1 MAKLGFGGSHL
12 PAKIDR
18 YALVSRHCPVLR
30 KFEPLSPLSVGNG
43 EFAFTCDVTGLQTFP
58 ELYNDAMPLCT
69 MSQWGWHTKPLPV
82 NLKDKEFKPTEY
94 DSYGRKV
101 PYITGKT
108 GQEELFDWLR
118 ENPHR
123 LHLGQ
128 IGFEIRMADGQPAK
142 PADIT
147 GIAQTLDLW
156 TGIILSRFK
165 VDGSMVSVK
174 TAVHPT
180 FDTVAFAV
188 ESGSGRELGRLKDNH
203 CISLRIAVRC
213 RRLTGPSRTKPR
225 VDARRKSGDSYRIR
239 RAAGR

>member
-1 MAKLGFGGSHL
+1 
-12 PAKIDR
+12 
-18 YALVSRHCPVLR
+18 
-30 KFEPLSPLSVGNG
+30 
-43 EFAFTCDVTGLQTFP
+43 
-58 ELYNDAMPLCT
+58 
-69 MSQWGWHTKPLPV
+69 MSQWGWHTKPLPET
-82 NLKDKEFKPTEY
+82 LKDQQFKPTEY

-108 GQEELFDWLR
+108 GQEELYDWLR

-147 GIAQTLDLW
+147 GIEQTLDLW
-156 TGIILSRFK
+156 SGFVLSRFK
-165 VDGSMVSVK
+165 VDGLMVSVK

-188 ESGSGRELGRLKDNH
+188 ESDLVELGRLKV
-203 CISLRIAVRC
+203 RIAFPYGSQSMQAADWTAGASGVEPE
-213 RRLTGPSRTKPR
+213 TGDSTDPSR
-225 VDARRKSGDSYRIR
+225 A
-239 RAAGR
+239 